1 MEHNRGMTVTLT
13 HHLQHHREVAALAV
27 PTLRALHHLRPL
39 AILIALLAYQ
49 LQRRL
54 TQEHQDRAYP
64 TQEDLAVPVAHL
76 PHPDYS
82 YVALNTTLLLK

>member
-1 MEHNRGMTVTLT
+1 V
-13 HHLQHHREVAALAV
+13 
-27 PTLRALHHLRPL
+27 
-39 AILIALLAYQ
+39 IALLAYQ